1 MEFVISK
8 DGTRIAYQRSGTGPT
23 LILVHGSATDHTRW
37 TPVLPYLEPHFTVIS
52 MDRRGRGQSGDT
64 EPYSV
69 EQEFEDVGAIIEMTG
84 NDTTLL
90 GHSYGGLCA
99 TGVALQSPNLKRLI
113 LYEPLIS
120 LQPHNRYAPGVLD
133 KLQAQIAIG
142 DRDDAV
148 VTFTSEIVGMP
159 QSAIDQLRASP
170 EAWEGRKAA
179 IHTVLRELQVTEG
192 QYCFDTEPLKTLTV
206 PTLLLAGGESPAP
219 LREGVEILC
228 DFLPHC
234 RVKVLEGQQHI
245 AMNSAPELFARAVRD
260 WDYG

>member
-8 DGTRIAYQRSGTGPT
+8 DGTRIVYQRSGTGPT
-23 LILVHGSATDHTRW
+23 LILIHGSAADHNRW
-37 TPVLPYLEPHFTVIS
+37 APVLPYLEPHFTVIS

-99 TGVALQSPNLKRLI
+99 TGAALQSPNLKQLI
-113 LYEPLIS
+113 LYEPLIP
-120 LQPHNRYAPGVLD
+120 LQPHSRYVPGVLD
-133 KLQAQIAIG
+133 KLQAQITTG

-192 QYCFDTEPLKTLTV
+192 LYYFDTEYLKNLTV
-206 PTLLLAGGESPAP
+206 PTLLLTGSESPAP
-219 LREGVEILC
+219 LREGVDTLSSL
-228 DFLPHC
+228 LPHC
-234 RVKVLEGQQHI
+234 HVNILEGQQHI
-245 AMNSAPELFARAVRD
+245 AMNSAPELFARMVRD